1 MRMHVVPRPPRG
13 RRRTD
18 GTKIYPG
25 SLVGEVHAGG
35 ETWSSALNGVRT
47 TLGATRADTAIV
59 RAQFAFAADTTMPAA
74 GATVIATVRKLYT
87 ASAATAAFR
96 ARGLA

>member
-1 MRMHVVPRPPRG
+1 MRVHVVTRPPRG

-35 ETWSSALNGVRT
+35 EIWSSALNGVRT

-59 RAQFAFAADTTMPAA
+59 KAQFAFAADTTMPAA
-74 GATVIATVRKLYT
+74 GATVIATVR
-87 ASAATAAFR
+87 
-96 ARGLA
+96 